1 MLKAILLV
9 LVVGIL
15 ACGCGG
21 GMGDDHFDP
30 RPPLEVTLPQDSWI
44 LSRAANAS
52 PSFGSVTQSSNVDDN
67 GNTTDHV
74 EASMSADGTVSF
86 IVKGAGDEVR
96 FSGSSVV
103 DPMSSSPQE
112 YPSSPVASFRLGHTA
127 KRWWVDKVEEV
138 VIGTIEVDGVEI
150 PITSTTNLEMN
161 LFADYWSPG
170 GRDEAKALEDAAAAV
185 AAEIQRLAEQDMS
198 SEENTAEPD
207 ILPQLAGFGSWLVAG
222 YWSYYDGTELEHG
235 AFVDGE
241 MFDSGAELSPNGMTV
256 KHGTYQGIARGQ
268 YRFEQGMDDPRLQSG
283 FTNNGEYQGQLLLH
297 ADFEAGRISGKISS
311 INHRGFGHELHS
323 YATVP
328 YELLLEA
335 DIGKTFNGDALVIS
349 TDPSIII
356 ASSSGSWGSD
366 LSTGL
371 LDRNERPYIIAGTH
385 GAEFMTLGGTNGVYV
400 GYHVGAL
407 PTGADGYYGQPV
419 GGDLPE

>member
-1 MLKAILLV
+1 MVKAILSL

-21 GMGDDHFDP
+21 GMGDDHFAP
-30 RPPLEVTLPQDSWI
+30 RPPLEVTPPQDI
-44 LSRAANAS
+44 RTLSRAANAS

-74 EASMSADGTVSF
+74 EAGMMSADGTVWF
-86 IVKGAGDEVR
+86 DVKTADDEVR

-103 DPMSSSPQE
+103 DPASSLLQE

-127 KRWWVDKVEEV
+127 KRWWVDKFEL
-138 VIGTIEVDGVEI
+138 VIGTGTIEVGGVEI
-150 PITSTTNLEMN
+150 PITSTTNLKMN

-170 GRDEAKALEDAAAAV
+170 GRDEAKALEDAAAVV
-185 AAEIQRLAEQDMS
+185 ADE
-198 SEENTAEPD
+198 
-207 ILPQLAGFGSWLVAG
+207 FGNWLVAG

-235 AFVDGE
+235 AFVDGK

-268 YRFEQGMDDPRLQSG
+268 YRFEQGMDDPRLRSG

-400 GYHVGAL
+400 GYHAGAL